1 MPRTERFRVAP
12 RQDVASVYSVELH
25 ADPSE
30 LTDGNNKYAVLVRP
44 PGRARRLLLVEGAP
58 GYEHSF
64 VKRAWLRDRG
74 LEVDSVVR
82 KGTNDRGEETY
93 YVQAIEGPRQRARRR
108 LSVGA
113 RRALQLRPDH
123 PRQRRRRTPHARSAG
138 AHRPTS
144 SPSAAAAC

>member
-1 MPRTERFRVAP
+1 M
-12 RQDVASVYSVELH
+12 
-25 ADPSE
+25 
-30 LTDGNNKYAVLVRP
+30 LVRP

-93 YVQAIEGPRQRARRR
+93 YVQAMKGRANALAAGYPSSREVLFNYDLIILANVEGGLLTRDQLALTSDFVSERGGGLLMLGGRSLAPDG
-108 LSVGA
+108 LS
-113 RRALQLRPDH
+113 
-123 PRQRRRRTPHARSAG
+123 RTPLEELMPVEASDRIGRAS
-138 AHRPTS
+138 R
-144 SPSAAAAC
+144 